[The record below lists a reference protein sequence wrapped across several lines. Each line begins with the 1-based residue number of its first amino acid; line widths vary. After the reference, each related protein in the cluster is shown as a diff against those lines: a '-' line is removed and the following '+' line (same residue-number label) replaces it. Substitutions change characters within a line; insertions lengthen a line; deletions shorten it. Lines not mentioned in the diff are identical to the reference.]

1 MEKKLKITVD
11 GRQYS
16 VLVEDLSDGE
26 GLIFPGPG
34 SMSVPQPPASPP
46 PVAPAAQAMPAAGP
60 GDEVSPLGGVIVSID
75 VTVGQQVGTGD
86 KIAAIEAMKMKT
98 QLLANRAG
106 KVTHIAVEVGDAVD
120 AGQTLLTIG

>member
-16 VLVEDLSDGE
+16 VIVEDVSEGE

-34 SMSVPQPPASPP
+34 SMNVPQPTASLP
-46 PVAPAAQAMPAAGP
+46 PAAPLTQALSSAAP
-60 GDEVSPLGGVIVSID
+60 GDEVSPLGGIVIAID
-75 VTVGQQVGTGD
+75 VTVGQAVEVGD

-106 KVTHIAVEVGDAVD
+106 RVTRISVKEGEAVD